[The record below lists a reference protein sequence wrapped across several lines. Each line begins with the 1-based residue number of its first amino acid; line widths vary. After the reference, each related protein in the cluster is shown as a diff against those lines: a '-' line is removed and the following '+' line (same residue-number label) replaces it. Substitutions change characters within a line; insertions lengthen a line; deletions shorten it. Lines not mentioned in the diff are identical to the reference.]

1 MSLFG
6 TLFGNTISSQAASN
20 KLAGYPRYGA
30 STVEQPRW
38 VYNNKD
44 CTLEEFAKQVWPDD
58 EHSQLVFILK
68 HGGIQ

>member
-6 TLFGNTISSQAASN
+6 TLFGNTISSQAANN
-20 KLAGYPRYGA
+20 KLAGYPRDY
-30 STVEQPRW
+30 TQPRW